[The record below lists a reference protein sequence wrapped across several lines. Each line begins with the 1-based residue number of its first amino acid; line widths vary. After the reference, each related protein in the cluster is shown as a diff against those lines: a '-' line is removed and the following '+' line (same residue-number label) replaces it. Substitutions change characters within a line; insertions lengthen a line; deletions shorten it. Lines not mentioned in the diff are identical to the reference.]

1 MRLVNPVMPTKVY
14 RILDKD
20 SKLIG
25 EMAADTASQALEY
38 ATIDWGSR
46 CRIAI
51 ISDIKMPGVRKLK
64 Y

>member
-1 MRLVNPVMPTKVY
+1 MRLINPVVPTKVY
-14 RILDKD
+14 RIFDKD

-25 EMAADTASQALEY
+25 EMAADNAHQALEY
-38 ATIDWGSR
+38 ATIDWGPA

-51 ISDIKMPGVRKLK
+51 ISNVKMENVRKFK